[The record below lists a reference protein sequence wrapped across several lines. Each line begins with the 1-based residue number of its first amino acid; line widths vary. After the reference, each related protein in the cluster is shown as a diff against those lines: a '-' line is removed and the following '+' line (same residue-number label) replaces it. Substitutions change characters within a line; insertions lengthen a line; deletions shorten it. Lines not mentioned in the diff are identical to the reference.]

1 MQAWTMIQA
10 QSEELQGSSSVHV
23 AISQGMI
30 VKPAAANWG
39 LPGGGGSCG
48 S

>member
-1 MQAWTMIQA
+1 MGAMQAHAMIQA

-30 VKPAAANWG
+30 VKPAGTNWA
-39 LPGGGGSCG
+39 
-48 S
+48 